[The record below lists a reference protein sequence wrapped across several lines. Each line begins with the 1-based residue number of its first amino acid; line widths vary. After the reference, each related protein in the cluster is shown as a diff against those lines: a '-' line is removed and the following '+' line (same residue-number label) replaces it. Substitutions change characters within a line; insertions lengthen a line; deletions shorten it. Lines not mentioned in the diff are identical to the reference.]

1 MKRIEE
7 IVKKAMGYS
16 SERQDQVQVTNVP
29 FDIATEE
36 PPAQGVEA
44 AAESSSSFAPYI
56 RYGVGGGLFLLILFM
71 VVRPLMTMLGT
82 VGSSTESSTP
92 PLPAS
97 VSQVEA
103 SLAGKPRS
111 QIVDMAR
118 GNPDNTALVVKQWLK
133 TS

>member
-16 SERQDQVQVTNVP
+16 AERQDQVQVTNVQ

-36 PPAQGVEA
+36 PSAQGVEA
-44 AAESSSSFAPYI
+44 AAETTSSFTPYI

-71 VVRPLMTMLGT
+71 VVRPLMAMLGT
-82 VGSSTESSTP
+82 TGSSTDGSTP

-118 GNPDNTALVVKQWLK
+118 GNPDSTALVVKQWLK